1 MSQENVEIV
10 RRVYEAD
17 ARRDS
22 AAVLDLYDPA
32 VEWDYSQGPGGDL
45 FGRRLY
51 RGHDGLRTFFHD
63 WSEAFQTFGFRC
75 KELIDAGDEVI
86 SVNAAHGL
94 GRTSGTN
101 VEMEQWAV
109 WSIRGGKI
117 VRVVWFRTHEEA
129 FAAAGLSE

>member
-10 RRVYEAD
+10 RRVFEAD

-22 AAVLDLYDPA
+22 AAILDLYDPA
-32 VEWDYSQGPGGDL
+32 VEWDYSKGPGGDL
-45 FGRRLY
+45 TGAKLY
-51 RGHDGLRTFFHD
+51 RGHDGLRAFFRD
-63 WSEAFQTFGFRC
+63 WSEAFQTFGFPC

-109 WSIRGGKI
+109 WSIRGGKV
-117 VRVVWFRTHEEA
+117 VRVVWFRTREEA
-129 FAAAGLSE
+129 FEAAGLSQ